1 MIEHT
6 VIMFETF
13 VEDMKGFLM
22 KPSAT
27 FGNTNARSL
36 GSAFQY
42 YFVLLI
48 IFTILYG
55 IVTISLQIATFSMYA
70 NQLGM
75 IPWIGGVLSASLLQ
89 FSGFVFALSVF
100 SVYMVFLIL
109 LFGIFLAGLLLH
121 VFVILMGGEQG
132 VGQTLKTVMYAATP
146 VLLLGWIPVIA
157 FIGFIWTLVLLILGI
172 ETNQKMRL
180 DHAVAVILIPL
191 ILEIIMI
198 GLGAAVLIEFFKA
211 IFSIIPGMH

>member
-1 MIEHT
+1 
-6 VIMFETF
+6 MFETF

-22 KPSAT
+22 KPSVT
-27 FGNTNARSL
+27 FGNTNNSTL

-42 YFVLLI
+42 YVILLI

-55 IVTISLQIATFSMYA
+55 IVTVSLQIATFSLYA
-70 NQLGM
+70 NQLGT
-75 IPWIGGVLSASLLQ
+75 IPWIGGVLSVSLLQ

-100 SVYMVFLIL
+100 SVYLVFLIL
-109 LFGIFLAGLLLH
+109 LFGVFLSGLILH
-121 VFVILMGGEQG
+121 VFVLLMGGEQG
-132 VGQTLKTVMYAATP
+132 IVQTMKTVMYAATP

-172 ETNQKMRL
+172 ETNQKMRIG
-180 DHAVAVILIPL
+180 HAVAVILIPL

-198 GLGAAVLIEFFKA
+198 GLGAAVIIEFFRA
-211 IFSIIPGMH
+211 FFSIIPGLH